1 MDVTLPL
8 MHSLPNRPIHSLL
21 PYNTPTL
28 LATTAPQVPLPLQGL
43 EVLLPMPT
51 PGLMGKLPPLLIH

>member
-1 MDVTLPL
+1 MDVPLPL

-28 LATTAPQVPLPLQGL
+28 LATTVLRVPPLLQGL

-51 PGLMGKLPPLLIH
+51 PGPMGKLPPLLIH